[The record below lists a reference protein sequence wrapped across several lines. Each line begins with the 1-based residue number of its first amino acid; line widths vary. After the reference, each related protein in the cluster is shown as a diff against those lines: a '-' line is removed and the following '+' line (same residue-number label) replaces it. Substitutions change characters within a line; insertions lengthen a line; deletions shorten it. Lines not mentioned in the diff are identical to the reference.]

1 MLKTLSALAAVAVAA
16 VLVVPT
22 VSQAA
27 VADSESVRV
36 SYADLNL
43 TSTIDQNQL
52 QRRIFFAAKVVCG
65 PSDLRDIKFTNVVAE
80 CRDYTIADAQPQFA
94 AAVNAAR
101 HGTVEVLDA
110 AALIV
115 TAH

>member
-1 MLKTLSALAAVAVAA
+1 MLKTLSALAAVAAA
-16 VLVVPT
+16 ALFVVPT

-27 VADSESVRV
+27 DTDSVRV

-43 TSTIDQNQL
+43 ASAIGQGQL
-52 QRRIFFAAKVVCG
+52 QRRIFFAAKTVCG
-65 PSDLRDIKFTNVVAE
+65 PADLRDIKFTNAVAE
-80 CRDYTIADAQPQFA
+80 CRDDTIADAQPQYE
-94 AAVNAAR
+94 AAVAAAR